1 MMDELNRGR
10 VYRLPPYRGLPPR
23 DIAPDDFDAEGDRCR
38 VRLMREC
45 VATGMPDSDIVR
57 SEAGK
62 MYEQF
67 ARGNWV
73 RKRSL

>member
-1 MMDELNRGR
+1 MDELNRGR

-45 VATGMPDSDIVR
+45 VATEMPDCDIVR

-67 ARGNWV
+67 ALGNWV